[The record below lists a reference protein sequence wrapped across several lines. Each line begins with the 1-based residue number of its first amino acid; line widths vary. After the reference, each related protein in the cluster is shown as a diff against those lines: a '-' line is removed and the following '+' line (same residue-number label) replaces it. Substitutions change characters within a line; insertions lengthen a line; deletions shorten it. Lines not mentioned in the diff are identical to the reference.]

1 MATSFTDRELDIMAV
16 LWQRGSATVREV
28 REQLEPDLA
37 YTTVLT
43 ILRTLEAKGHVR
55 HESEGRA
62 HRYFPVVARDEA
74 GTTALRQL
82 VSKLF
87 SGSPEALLTH
97 LVADGSL
104 SDEDLRRMRRLLDER
119 LEGEGDR

>member
-1 MATSFTDRELDIMAV
+1 MGTSFTDRELDIMAV
-16 LWQRGSATVREV
+16 LWELGSATVREV
-28 REQLEPDLA
+28 QESLEPNLA

-43 ILRTLEAKGHVR
+43 ILRTLEGKGHVR

-62 HRYFPVVARDEA
+62 HRYFPTVDRSDA
-74 GTTALRQL
+74 GKSALRQL
-82 VSKLF
+82 VRKMF

-104 SDEDLRRMRRLLDER
+104 TESDLRRMRRLLDE
-119 LEGEGDR
+119 LLGEEGEG